1 MFLKWVV
8 ALELMNWCIMKEK
21 YLLRI
26 FLLFGLFTVLSA
38 ASAVNND
45 IRFEEV
51 NSDNSLPQ
59 NMVLA
64 IHQDNLGFMWLGT
77 INGLHKYDGYTF
89 KDYRFTANK
98 ENSTA
103 NSSHSNRVIDISED
117 SYGKLW
123 LKTYDGRM
131 HRFDP
136 ATETYTS
143 FPLENEN
150 INITTITHFLQSE
163 NGTICLSTSNRGIYV
178 LNEDSITG
186 ELLINHIYNEEGK
199 VPVLSSNNINFV
211 VEDGNNDYWLG
222 TDNGLN
228 KIEASELLKSNPN
241 SRHYFA
247 SSSSNPKRF
256 TSNCYVHQGELLWF
270 GTEEHG
276 LVCYDAER
284 DLFNR
289 FIGSSVF
296 SKLSDNRLMTMVSKG
311 NLLWVGNNNGEII
324 LYDKALG
331 EFSKHKLPAKY
342 SNAEIRE
349 LYIDYRDQLWIITN
363 EFGIIRF
370 DAEYKRFKSYRLTP
384 EELETYTD
392 FENTVILEDSK
403 GTLWLGVHNVGI
415 QLYDRVTD
423 KFIRYSYDPI
433 NRSSLRSNVVE
444 CLFEDREGTIWV
456 GTSTFGKGLTKVIS
470 TDPDF
475 VYVKPLQFQTNRIQ
489 NIIRSLHYDS
499 FGYLWAGSKSGK
511 VYIYDTNMNLVYTF
525 EKNVSQN
532 FSGHNSYSIKED
544 KQGHIWLATKGGGLF
559 KSKQT
564 IKSVFPHYNRL
575 SFENYNFVK
584 DDENPVINNNS
595 CYDLAFD
602 KWDRLWVA
610 TYGGGL
616 NMIDFRSNP
625 KGEST
630 FFTTKNSGISGD
642 KARDIYIDSNGRLWL
657 GTTYGLNY
665 IDLYNK
671 ATIDSADI
679 TKILVDNTKQNYLTY
694 NDIAMITES
703 SRGEL
708 WLATIGGGVDVIKNP
723 TEKDF
728 HIESILQKDG
738 LSGNIVYSILEDNKG
753 KMWMGTEYGLSI
765 YNPINDRVL
774 NFGKKHG
781 LPEIFF
787 SEGTCALSP
796 QGTKIFGTV
805 NGFYVI
811 KKDITENLKKPSAIY
826 FTSFQLYNKE
836 VSPSQLSS
844 PLSKSITY
852 TNEITLDHFQ
862 SNFAIEFASMSFL
875 APESNQFMYQ
885 LEGFEEV
892 WNMAGTEH
900 KATYTNLSPGEYF
913 FRVRSANND
922 TTSDVSEATLKIK
935 ILPIFWRSTNAF
947 VLYIILILVIL
958 FVALRVTI
966 RMTRLKNNVLVEHRV
981 AESKLRFFTN
991 ISHEFRTPLTLILGP
1006 VENLI
1011 KRKGLPDD
1019 VGGDLD
1025 IVYKN
1030 TQRLLRMVNQLLDF
1044 RKVMNDKVELKIQEI
1059 EVFPFLENL
1068 GQNFNEFA
1076 ERKGI
1081 QFKLNCENEDL
1092 RLWGDIQKLDIV
1104 VFNLLSNAFK
1114 FTPTNETIEVEVT
1127 EGEKS
1132 DFIYIKV
1139 KDSGVGIDVDK
1150 VDYIFN
1156 RFYVSNSEVDT
1167 GYDGAGIGLSLCK
1180 EYVSLHKGEI
1190 SVDSVKGEGTTFTI
1204 KLRQGNEHFPANIVE
1219 YNPKPLSSQ
1228 IKEVLIDE
1236 SELQREADLET
1247 EGERNSLPVV
1257 LVVEDD
1263 LDMGSYIKGKLSEF
1277 FKVHLARD
1285 GEEGLELARKSS
1297 PDLIIT
1303 DIMMPKMNGI
1313 EMTKNLK
1320 EDFETS
1326 HIPIIMLTAKSEVEN
1341 QIEGLEIGAEAYI
1354 PKPFNFSVLLSYVNS
1369 ILEQRKL
1376 IKARFD
1382 NVVELK
1388 PDEVRVQP
1396 KDKVFIEKVIT
1407 LIEENMS
1414 DSDFNV
1420 EKLAGML
1427 NVSRTLFYKKIKNI
1441 TGFQPI
1447 ELIRSLRLK
1456 KAALLLE
1463 TGDYNITEVAYM
1475 LGYNDIRY
1483 FSTTFKKQYG
1493 KSPSIYQ
1500 KEFKKKSPN
1509 RDS

>member
-1 MFLKWVV
+1 MGGEILK
-8 ALELMNWCIMKEK
+8 
-21 YLLRI
+21 RI
-26 FLLFGLFTVLSA
+26 FLLLGLFA
-38 ASAVNND
+38 ASFAAFSINRD

-51 NSDNSLPQ
+51 NADNSLPQ

-89 KDYRFTANK
+89 KDYRFTANT
-98 ENSTA
+98 EYTTSS
-103 NSSHSNRVIDISED
+103 SSHSNRVVNITED
-117 SYGKLW
+117 SNGKLW
-123 LKTYDGRM
+123 LNTYDGRM

-143 FPLENEN
+143 FPLGDDDFT
-150 INITTITHFLQSE
+150 ITTITHFFESE
-163 NGTICLSTSNRGIYV
+163 TGIICLSTSNKGIYI
-178 LNEDSITG
+178 LEEDSVSG
-186 ELLINHIYNEEGK
+186 ELKVNHIFNEEGK
-199 VPVLSSNNINFV
+199 VPILSSNNVNFV
-211 VEDGNNDYWLG
+211 AEDTNHDFWIG

-228 KIEASELLKSNPN
+228 KVEASDLFLSNPN

-247 SSSSNPKRF
+247 SSVNNPKRF
-256 TSNCYVHQGELLWF
+256 TSNCFAHQGELLWF

-276 LVCYDAER
+276 LVCYDADR

-289 FIGSSVF
+289 FVGSSVF
-296 SKLSDNRLMTMVSKG
+296 SKLSEDRLVTMIAKG
-311 NLLWVGNNNGEII
+311 NLLWIGTNNGEII
-324 LYDKALG
+324 LYDKAMG
-331 EFSKHKLPAKY
+331 EFSKHKLPAQY
-342 SNAEIRE
+342 ANAEIRQ
-349 LYIDYRDQLWIITN
+349 LKVDYRDQLWIITN

-370 DAEYKRFKSYRLTP
+370 DSEYKRFKSYRLTP
-384 EELETYTD
+384 EELETFTD
-392 FENTVILEDSK
+392 YENTEILEDSK
-403 GTLWLGVHNVGI
+403 GMLWLGVHNVGI
-415 QLYDRVTD
+415 QLYDRVAD

-433 NRSSLRSNVVE
+433 DRSSLRSNVVE

-456 GTSTFGKGLTKVIS
+456 GTSTFGKGLSKIIS

-475 VYVKPLQFQTNRIQ
+475 LYVKPLKFQTNRIQ
-489 NIIRSLHYDS
+489 NIIRSLHHDS
-499 FGYLWAGSKSGK
+499 YGYLWAGSKSGK
-511 VYIYDTNMNLVYTF
+511 VYIYDTDLKLVSTL
-525 EKNVSQN
+525 EKNVGKN
-532 FSGHNSYSIKED
+532 FTGHNVYSIKED
-544 KQGHIWLATKGGGLF
+544 KKGHIWLATKGGGLF

-564 IKSVFPHYNRL
+564 VKMVFPRYDKL
-575 SFENYNFVK
+575 TFENFSYAK
-584 DDENPVINNNS
+584 ENENSLINNNS
-595 CYDLAFD
+595 CYDMAFD

-630 FFTTKNSGISGD
+630 FFTSKNSGVSGD
-642 KARDIYIDSNGRLWL
+642 KTRDICIDNNGRMWL

-665 IDLYNK
+665 LDLYEK

-679 TKILVDNTKQNYLTY
+679 SKILVDDNKENNLTY
-694 NDIAMITES
+694 NDIAMVTES
-703 SRGEL
+703 SKGEI
-708 WLATIGGGVDVIKNP
+708 WLATIGGGINVITNPKEKNFRI
-723 TEKDF
+723 K
-728 HIESILQKDG
+728 SILQKDG

-753 KMWMGTEYGLSI
+753 KMWIGTEYGLSI
-765 YNPINDRVL
+765 YEPLNDRVL
-774 NFGKKHG
+774 NFGKKQG

-787 SEGTCALSP
+787 SESTCALSP

-836 VSPSQLSS
+836 VSPAQASS
-844 PLSKSITY
+844 PLTKSITY
-852 TNEITLDHFQ
+852 TKALSLKHFQ
-862 SNFAIEFASMSFL
+862 SNFALEFASMSFL
-875 APESNQFMYQ
+875 APESNQFMYK
-885 LEGFEEV
+885 LDGFEEV
-892 WNMAGTEH
+892 WNMAGTDH
-900 KATYTNLSPGEYF
+900 KATYTNVPPGDYVF
-913 FRVRSANND
+913 KVRSANND
-922 TTSDVSEATLKIK
+922 TTSDISEATLRIK
-935 ILPIFWRSTNAF
+935 ILPIFWRSRNAF
-947 VLYIILILVIL
+947 ILYIIFILIVL
-958 FVALRVTI
+958 FVVLRVTI

-1006 VENLI
+1006 VESLI
-1011 KRKGLPDD
+1011 KRKGLPDE
-1019 VGGDLD
+1019 VTGDLD

-1044 RKVMNDKVELKIQEI
+1044 RKVMNDKVELKVQEI
-1059 EVFPFLENL
+1059 KVLPFLENL
-1068 GQNFNEFA
+1068 GENFNEFA

-1081 QFKLNCENEDL
+1081 DFKVTCLNPDL

-1114 FTPTNETIEVEVT
+1114 FTPAQKSIEVEVT
-1127 EGEKS
+1127 ES
-1132 DFIYIKV
+1132 DKKEFIYIKV
-1139 KDSGVGIDVDK
+1139 KDSGVGIDEDK
-1150 VDYIFN
+1150 LPYIFN
-1156 RFYVSNSEVDT
+1156 RFYVSNSEADT
-1167 GYDGAGIGLSLCK
+1167 GFDGAGIGLSLCK
-1180 EYVSLHKGEI
+1180 EYVNLHKGEVAVE
-1190 SVDSVKGEGTTFTI
+1190 SAKGEGTTFVV
-1204 KLRQGNEHFPANIVE
+1204 KLKQGNEHFPANIIQ
-1219 YNPKPLSSQ
+1219 YNPKPVTSQ
-1228 IKEVLIDE
+1228 IKEVLLDE
-1236 SELQREADLET
+1236 NDLGKDPDLAIE
-1247 EGERNSLPVV
+1247 EPQNGLPVV

-1263 LDMGSYIKGKLSEF
+1263 LDMGSYIKGKLSEY
-1277 FKVHLARD
+1277 FKVHIAQD
-1285 GEEGLELARKSS
+1285 GEEGLEMALKTS
-1297 PDLIIT
+1297 PDLIVT

-1313 EMTKNLK
+1313 DMTKNLK
-1320 EDFETS
+1320 ENFETS

-1341 QIEGLEIGAEAYI
+1341 QVEGLGIGAEAYI

-1369 ILEQRKL
+1369 ILEQRKI

-1396 KDKVFIEKVIT
+1396 KDKIFIEKVVA

-1500 KEFKKKSPN
+1500 KEFKKNILGGSE
-1509 RDS
+1509 